1 MRIYDTFPFDG
12 ELDLL
17 DHHLRECFEL
27 VDRFVLIE
35 AAETYRGEA
44 KECVFDRNRERF
56 AWAAA
61 KITHVKLR
69 SLGPGP
75 MARDRAAVQ
84 RNAVMLALGDA
95 APEDA
100 VLLLDVD
107 EVPSR
112 DLLQRLR
119 ADGLQEPRRLAMT
132 RHYGFADVL
141 GPRSPCCPTGADPFA
156 AAVPWLK
163 PGRWDA
169 LADCWYGH
177 SAVATPRAALAQCSP
192 FDMRYSLPLGDV
204 LPDAGRH
211 LSSVDPSTR
220 LTHKL
225 ARVFHEEYD
234 GPRERSPAH
243 LERCRRHN
251 VHHRGWWY
259 AEAPSGP
266 VPDDVA
272 RLLQAQPDVAML
284 ATPAPL
290 ERRLVRIWAWVRLW
304 RGLPDR
310 LVSAIDRRFE
320 PWRLLL
326 APPLLLLDAA
336 RGLAARVLRLAGHR
350 RTKAVQPHH

>member
-1 MRIYDTFPFDG
+1 MRIYDSFPFDG

-17 DHHLRECFEL
+17 DHHLRECFDL
-27 VDRFVLIE
+27 VDTFVLIE

-44 KECVFDRNRERF
+44 KECVFDRNRKRF

-61 KITHVKLR
+61 KIRHVKLS

-75 MARDRAAVQ
+75 TARNRAAVQ

-95 APEDA
+95 APKDA

-119 ADGLQEPRRLAMT
+119 ADGLQAPQRLAMT
-132 RHYGFADVL
+132 RHYGFADAL
-141 GPRSPCCPTGADPFA
+141 GPRSPCCPTAADPFA
-156 AAVPWLK
+156 AAVPWVK

-204 LPDAGRH
+204 LREAGRH
-211 LSSVDPSTR
+211 FSSVDPSTR
-220 LTHKL
+220 LSRKL

-266 VPDDVA
+266 LPDDVA
-272 RLLQAQPDVAML
+272 RLLQAQPDVGMP

-290 ERRLVRIWAWVRLW
+290 ERRLVRIWACVRLW
-304 RGLPDR
+304 RRLPDP
-310 LVSAIDRRFE
+310 LVAAIDRQFE
-320 PWRLLL
+320 RWRPLL
-326 APPLLLLDAA
+326 APPLLLLEVG
-336 RGLAARVLRLAGHR
+336 RGLAARALRLAGR
-350 RTKAVQPHH
+350 RPLRTQAHH